1 MQFSMNI
8 QVTFMYI
15 SYNYY
20 LSPLYVLVNCTLV
33 WFQYR
38 RKLRAWVS

>member
-1 MQFSMNI
+1 
-8 QVTFMYI
+8 MYI

-33 WFQYR
+33 WFQYVR
-38 RKLRAWVS
+38 ELKERGFN